1 MNASDVVK
9 NKQNK
14 VLYQAYYRP
23 TVFQSTLGSTLYA
36 ISSISGG
43 STQYGSTVKTVY
55 NSVCKPTF
63 MTYEMQKEV
72 EQGRVLCD
80 PNCPPSVEQ
89 WKATNATTYK
99 AYRPAYSTL
108 STVSTVAMTSA
119 SIYTAP
125 FPFISGC

>member
-23 TVFQSTLGSTLYA
+23 TVFQSTIGSTLYV
-36 ISSISGG
+36 ISSINGG
-43 STQYGSTVKTVY
+43 STRYGSTVQTVY
-55 NSVCKPTF
+55 NSLCQPNF

-72 EQGRVLCD
+72 EQGRALCD

-89 WKATNATTYK
+89 WKATNTTLFK
-99 AYRPAYSTL
+99 AYRTTYSTL
-108 STVSTVAMTSA
+108 STASTVTSTTA
-119 SIYTAP
+119 SILTAP